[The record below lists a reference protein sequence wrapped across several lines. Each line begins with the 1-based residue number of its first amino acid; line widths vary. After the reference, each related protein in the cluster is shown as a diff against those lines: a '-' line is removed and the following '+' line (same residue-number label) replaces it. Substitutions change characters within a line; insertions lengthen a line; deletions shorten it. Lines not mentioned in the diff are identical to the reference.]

1 MKQFRRDRGG
11 RAGFTLI
18 ELLVVLVIIG
28 LLVGL
33 GPIAFNKVVPG
44 IALKSSAREVLAAF
58 HEARGI
64 AIRDNREAVV
74 IIDVDARTYRL
85 GDRAPARELDS
96 GLKLELVAAESERI
110 DESQGRIRFYPDGTS
125 TGGRLTLTRNERK
138 YDVVVDWITG
148 RAKLQE

>member
-1 MKQFRRDRGG
+1 MKIVRRGLAG

-18 ELLVVLVIIG
+18 ELLVVLVIMG

-33 GPIAFNKVVPG
+33 GPIAFHKVVPG
-44 IALKSSAREVLAAF
+44 IALKSSAREIMAAF
-58 HEARGI
+58 LEARSI

-74 IIDVDARTYRL
+74 IIDVDARSYRL
-85 GDRAPARELDS
+85 GDRAPVRKLDP
-96 GLKLELVAAESERI
+96 GLELELVAAASERI

-125 TGGRLTLTRNERK
+125 TGGRLSLTQNERK

-148 RAKLQE
+148 RAKLRD